1 MSTVESPPV
10 GLRERKKEQT
20 RQLIAETA
28 RRLFGERG
36 FERVTVA
43 EIARAAEVSEQ
54 TVFNYFPTKEDLV
67 YWRLQS
73 FEDELLGTIRDREP
87 GEPALAAFRRFLLA
101 QRGLLGK
108 QDPQAR
114 EELAALTRMITES
127 PALLA
132 REEQIFAGYT
142 ASLAALLAQETGSDA
157 ADLRPSVAANA
168 MMGRPP
174 GPRAPRPPAGGRGHA
189 PSQAGRGGPHARRGG
204 AGAARRGPR
213 GLRRQ
218 GLKRSAAI
226 SKPDA
231 AMAVTARTWFH
242 GVQSER

>member
-1 MSTVESPPV
+1 MSTAESPQL

-73 FEDELLGTIRDREP
+73 FEDELLATIRDREP

-114 EELAALTRMITES
+114 EELAAVTRMITES

-132 REEQIFAGYT
+132 REQHIFAGYT
-142 ASLAALLAQETGSDA
+142 ASLAALLAEESGADA
-157 ADLRPSVAANA
+157 ADLRPAVAANA
-168 MMGRPP
+168 MMGIH
-174 GPRAPRPPAGGRGHA
+174 RALVDF
-189 PSQAGRGGPHARRGG
+189 ARRRVVEG
-204 AGAARRGPR
+204 ARHPRLATEVRTRGQEA
-213 GLRRQ
+213 LDLLAQ
-218 GLKRSAAI
+218 GLGDYAIKR
-226 SKPDA
+226 
-231 AMAVTARTWFH
+231 
-242 GVQSER
+242 